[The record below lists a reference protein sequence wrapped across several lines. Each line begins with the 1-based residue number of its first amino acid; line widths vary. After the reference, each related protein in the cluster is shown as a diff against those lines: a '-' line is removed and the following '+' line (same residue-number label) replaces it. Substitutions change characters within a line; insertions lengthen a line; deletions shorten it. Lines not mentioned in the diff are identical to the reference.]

1 MMALYK
7 VTHDG
12 KPILVNGDNVLTI
25 SYDEEPQQLTIKF
38 VNGDILTLNG
48 DSAADAWRF
57 FCYEILN
64 DAVES
69 GDGEVSGSNGSSET
83 GGTDDDDEDD
93 DDPFESINRDIALLE
108 RQMQRELVTRTY
120 EANLLRRYAD
130 DLDEYWKPKKK
141 RELKSQLKEV
151 RARAYAV
158 ADAAEAQ
165 ALANTVNQCLTAQ
178 IVNTQSA
185 KVLLRDLDEAEDTLR
200 KTDRLTDE
208 LSQNIR
214 RARERVAWNRAKKKL
229 DDASVA
235 AASGNQKK
243 SDKLRL
249 EAETMLKQDWATVFQ
264 DEDPPALESANNS
277 R

>member
-7 VTHDG
+7 VTHEG
-12 KPILVNGDNVLTI
+12 KPTLINGDNVLTLT
-25 SYDEEPQQLTIKF
+25 YDEESQQLTIKF
-38 VNGDILTLNG
+38 INGDTLTLNS

-64 DAVES
+64 DAADDGDNEASGVNSVSES
-69 GDGEVSGSNGSSET
+69 DSS
-83 GGTDDDDEDD
+83 DDDEDD
-93 DDPFESINRDIALLE
+93 DDPFESIKRDIATLE
-108 RQMQRELVTRTY
+108 KQVQRNLVTRTY
-120 EANLLRRYAD
+120 EADLLRNYAD

-141 RELKSQLKEV
+141 RELKSQLETI

-158 ADAAEAQ
+158 ADAAETQ
-165 ALANTVNQCLTAQ
+165 ALTNTIRQCLTTQ

-185 KVLLRDLDEAEDTLR
+185 KVLLRDLDEAENTLR
-200 KTDRLTDE
+200 KTDRLTHD

-214 RARERVAWNRAKKKL
+214 RSRERVAWHRAKKKL
-229 DDASVA
+229 DDAGVA

-249 EAETMLKQDWATVFQ
+249 EADTMLKQDWATVFP
-264 DEDPPALESANNS
+264 DEDPPMLEPS
-277 R
+277 